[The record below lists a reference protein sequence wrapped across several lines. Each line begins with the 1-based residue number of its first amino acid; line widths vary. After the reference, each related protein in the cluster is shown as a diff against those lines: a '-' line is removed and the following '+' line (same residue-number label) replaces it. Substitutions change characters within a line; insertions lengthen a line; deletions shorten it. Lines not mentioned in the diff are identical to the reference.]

1 MAPKIDHDG
10 RTVCHHEKYDV
21 ACNAQPLL
29 EEKDAVILTDSKSGI
44 EVLRNLTPGQQS
56 SLTNTIRNLAI
67 TLFENDITITLQ
79 WVPSHV
85 GVDGNEQA
93 DRIAKEANSN
103 LIPIPYP
110 LERKEIKRM
119 VNNAMR
125 NTWQRNYDS
134 IKHDLHIGIIK
145 PNIESWT
152 WSFYEKET

>member
-1 MAPKIDHDG
+1 HEENWKINHGPLRSIMMAELYAIMKSMMWLAMHS
-10 RTVCHHEKYDV
+10 
-21 ACNAQPLL
+21 PLL

-93 DRIAKEANSN
+93 DRIAK
-103 LIPIPYP
+103 
-110 LERKEIKRM
+110 
-119 VNNAMR
+119 
-125 NTWQRNYDS
+125 
-134 IKHDLHIGIIK
+134 
-145 PNIESWT
+145 
-152 WSFYEKET
+152 